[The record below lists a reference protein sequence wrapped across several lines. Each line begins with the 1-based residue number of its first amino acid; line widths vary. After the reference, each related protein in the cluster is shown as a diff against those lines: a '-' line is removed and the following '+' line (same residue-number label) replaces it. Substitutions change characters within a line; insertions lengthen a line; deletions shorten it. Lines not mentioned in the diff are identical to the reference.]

1 MYCLTVEAKLLC
13 QECDSLGYT
22 TYVFGLVDEKDI
34 KLFGVRYLMCTRWP
48 NWDHR
53 ELVNGEVGFLSFT
66 EIIAGETQWYDGSTM
81 NYYKYSCIQFNRFI
95 QKQSDMKHEF
105 KL

>member
-1 MYCLTVEAKLLC
+1 MLALTVEAKLLC

-22 TYVFGLVDEKDI
+22 TYVFELIDPKDI
-34 KLFGVRYLMCTRWP
+34 QLFGVKYVMCTRWP

-53 ELVNGEVGFLSFT
+53 ALLNGEEGFLSFT
-66 EIIAGETQWYDGSTM
+66 EILAGKSQWFDGNSM
-81 NYYKYSCIQFNRFI
+81 NFYKYSCIQFNRFI
-95 QKQSDMKHEF
+95 KKQSDMKKEF